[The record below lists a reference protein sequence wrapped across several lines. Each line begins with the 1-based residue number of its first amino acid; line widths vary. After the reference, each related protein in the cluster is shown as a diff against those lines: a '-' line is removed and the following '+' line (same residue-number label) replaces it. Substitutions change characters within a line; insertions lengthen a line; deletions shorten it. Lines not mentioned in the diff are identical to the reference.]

1 MAKQKVLIVDDGKVI
16 RMQIREMLP
25 HNTFD
30 VLEAQD
36 GIQGLNLIRRERPQ
50 LILLDC
56 FMPRMNGW
64 EVLEQLETDREVQA
78 TPLIVMSG
86 RKAEIVDKIPN
97 LEEHFEFIEKPFD
110 QKALIS
116 AIRAAAS
123 KAKLRH
129 QKLANRSQI
138 SDRNLGGSIS
148 HAAAEEIRELK
159 AVVHALT
166 QKNET
171 LQAEINLLKKQVSQ
185 LMMFVKQRMS

>member
-36 GIQGLNLIRRERPQ
+36 GIQGLNLIRQERPH

-86 RKAEIVDKIPN
+86 RKAEIVNKIPN
-97 LEEHFEFIEKPFD
+97 LEEYFEFIEKPFD

-129 QKLANRSQI
+129 QKLANRS
-138 SDRNLGGSIS
+138 SDRNLGGSIP
-148 HAAAEEIRELK
+148 HAAAEEIQQLK
-159 AVVHALT
+159 AVVQRLT

-171 LQAEINLLKKQVSQ
+171 MQGEIDLLKKQVSQ
-185 LMMFVKQRMS
+185 LMMLVKQRMS